1 MRTYSFFLFF
11 FIVLLIHACIKDES
25 EGYTGNKLP
34 YGGKTRTKIEGVVLE
49 YGTRKPLANVMVFLD
64 ETHYAPFSGGG
75 TFYPIDTTFTD
86 TEGKFVYDFKHIPDE
101 DHLFWDYQVRT
112 EPYLYYPDYKSLES
126 GYQYKNKELIV
137 EPYAFI
143 RAHIKNVNPFDD
155 EDYIFVAFDG
165 GSGGRFR
172 GREINE
178 FNIYRVSGNKKIEI
192 LTRLDRNK
200 IETENIDSIYI
211 KGHDTINYEIF
222 Y

>member
-1 MRTYSFFLFF
+1 MRTYNFFLFL
-11 FIVLLIHACIKDES
+11 FILLLINACIKDES

-34 YGGKTRTKIEGVVLE
+34 YGDKTKTKIEGVVIE

-64 ETHYAPFSGGG
+64 ESHSAPFSGGG
-75 TFYPIDTTFTD
+75 TYYPIDTTFTD
-86 TEGKFVYDFKHIPDE
+86 AEGKFVYDFIHIPNSDK
-101 DHLFWDYQVRT
+101 LKWDYQVRT
-112 EPYLYYPDYKSLES
+112 QPYLYYPCEYGMES

-137 EPYAFI
+137 EPYSFI
-143 RAHIKNVNPFDD
+143 KAHIKNVNPFDD

>member
-1 MRTYSFFLFF
+1 MLHS
-11 FIVLLIHACIKDES
+11 CIKDQS
-25 EGYTGNKLP
+25 EGYSGDKVP
-34 YGGKTRTKIEGVVLE
+34 YGNKTRTKIEGVVLE
-49 YGTRKPLANVMVFLD
+49 YGTRKPLSNVMVFLD
-64 ETHYAPFSGGG
+64 ESHSAPFSGGG
-75 TFYPIDTTFTD
+75 TYYPIDTTFTD

-112 EPYLYYPDYKSLES
+112 QPYLYYPDEYEMES

-137 EPYAFI
+137 EPYSFI

-155 EDYIFVAFDG
+155 EDYIFVSFDG

-172 GREINE
+172 GRNIDEIN
-178 FNIYRVSGNKKIEI
+178 IYKVSGNKKIKI

-200 IETENIDSIYI
+200 IETEKIDSIYI
-211 KGHDTINYEIF
+211 KGHDTIDYEIL

>member
-1 MRTYSFFLFF
+1 MKTHRFLIFLFIF
-11 FIVLLIHACIKDES
+11 PMLHSCIKDQS
-25 EGYTGNKLP
+25 EGYSGDKVP
-34 YGGKTRTKIEGVVLE
+34 YGDKTRTKIEGVVLE
-49 YGTRKPLANVMVFLD
+49 YGTRKPIANVMVFLD

-86 TEGKFVYDFKHIPDE
+86 TEGKFVYDFIHIPNSDK
-101 DHLFWDYQVRT
+101 LKWDYQVRT
-112 EPYLYYPDYKSLES
+112 QPYLYYPDEYEMES

-137 EPYAFI
+137 EPYSFI
-143 RAHIKNVNPFDD
+143 RAHIRNVNPFDD

-172 GREINE
+172 GWDIEEIN
-178 FNIYRVSGNKKIEI
+178 FYKVSGNKKIKI

-200 IETENIDSIYI
+200 IEIEKIDSIYI

>member
-1 MRTYSFFLFF
+1 MKTHRFLIFLF
-11 FIVLLIHACIKDES
+11 VLPMLHSCIKDQS
-25 EGYTGNKLP
+25 EGYSGDKVP
-34 YGGKTRTKIEGVVLE
+34 YGNKTRTKIEGVVLE
-49 YGTRKPLANVMVFLD
+49 YGTRKPLSNVMVFLD
-64 ETHYAPFSGGG
+64 ESHSAPFSGGG
-75 TFYPIDTTFTD
+75 TYYPIDTTFTD

-112 EPYLYYPDYKSLES
+112 QPYLYYPDEYEMES

-137 EPYAFI
+137 EPYSFI

-155 EDYIFVAFDG
+155 EDYIFVSFDG

-172 GREINE
+172 GRNIDEIN
-178 FNIYRVSGNKKIEI
+178 IYKVSGNKKIKI

-200 IETENIDSIYI
+200 IETEKIDSIYI
-211 KGHDTINYEIF
+211 KGHDTIDYEIL

>member
-34 YGGKTRTKIEGVVLE
+34 YGDKTRTKIEGVVLE
-49 YGTRKPLANVMVFLD
+49 YGTGKPLANVMVFLD
-64 ETHYAPFSGGG
+64 ESQSVPFSGGG
-75 TFYPIDTTFTD
+75 TYYPIDTTYTD
-86 TEGKFVYDFKHIPDE
+86 TEGKFFYDFIHIPNSDK
-101 DHLFWDYQVRT
+101 LKWDYQVRT
-112 EPYLYYPDYKSLES
+112 QPYLYYPDEYEMES

-137 EPYAFI
+137 EPYSFI

>member
-1 MRTYSFFLFF
+1 MLHS
-11 FIVLLIHACIKDES
+11 CIKDQS
-25 EGYTGNKLP
+25 EGYSGDKVP
-34 YGGKTRTKIEGVVLE
+34 YGNKTRTKIEGVVLE
-49 YGTRKPLANVMVFLD
+49 YGTRKPLSNVMVFLD

-75 TFYPIDTTFTD
+75 TYYPIDTTFTD

-112 EPYLYYPDYKSLES
+112 QPYLYYPDEYEMES

-137 EPYAFI
+137 EPYSFI

-155 EDYIFVAFDG
+155 EDYIFVSFDG

-172 GREINE
+172 GRNIDEIN
-178 FNIYRVSGNKKIEI
+178 IYKVSGNKKIKI

-200 IETENIDSIYI
+200 IETEKIDSIYI
-211 KGHDTINYEIF
+211 KGHDTIDYEIL

>member
-1 MRTYSFFLFF
+1 MRTYNFFLFF

-34 YGGKTRTKIEGVVLE
+34 YGDKTRTKIEGVVLE
-49 YGTRKPLANVMVFLD
+49 YGTRKPLSNMMVFLD
-64 ETHYAPFSGGG
+64 ESHSAPFSGGG
-75 TFYPIDTTFTD
+75 TYYPIDTTFTD
-86 TEGKFVYDFKHIPDE
+86 TEGKFVYDFIHIPNSDK
-101 DHLFWDYQVRT
+101 LKWDYQVRT
-112 EPYLYYPDYKSLES
+112 QPYLYYPDEYEMES

-137 EPYAFI
+137 EPYSFI

>member
-1 MRTYSFFLFF
+1 MKTHRFLIFLF
-11 FIVLLIHACIKDES
+11 VLPMLHSCIKDQS
-25 EGYTGNKLP
+25 EGYSGDKVP
-34 YGGKTRTKIEGVVLE
+34 YGNKTRTKIEGVVLE
-49 YGTRKPLANVMVFLD
+49 YGTRKPLSNVMVFLD
-64 ETHYAPFSGGG
+64 ESHSAPFSGGG
-75 TFYPIDTTFTD
+75 TYYPIDTTFTD
-86 TEGKFVYDFKHIPDE
+86 TEGKFVYDFIHVPNSDK
-101 DHLFWDYQVRT
+101 LKWDYQVRT
-112 EPYLYYPDYKSLES
+112 QPYLYYPDEYEMES

-137 EPYAFI
+137 EPYSFI